1 MKFNREVNK
10 MKQLKTIA
18 FYCMVAL
25 LAVSLFGCGK
35 KADEG
40 ITIEQAKAKAEKMNV
55 SQLRTEAKK
64 YYDAI
69 MAKQK
74 DVDKIMAKIKD
85 IPPLEAMGEEAKGL
99 QADLSDLNKSLSN
112 LKARFQVY
120 YDKLKEKGGDTSGLQ
135 L

>member
-1 MKFNREVNK
+1 

-18 FYCMVAL
+18 LCCMVAL

-35 KADEG
+35 KADENM
-40 ITIEQAKAKAEKMNV
+40 TIEQAKAEAEKMNV
-55 SQLRTEAKK
+55 SQLRDKAKE

-69 MAKQK
+69 KTKMGGIEKTMAKL
-74 DVDKIMAKIKD
+74 KD
-85 IPPLEAMGEEAKGL
+85 IPPLEAMGDEAKGL
-99 QADLSDLNKSLSN
+99 QADLTALNKSLKD

-120 YDKLKEKGGDTSGLQ
+120 FNKLVEKGGDTSGLE

>member
-1 MKFNREVNK
+1 

-18 FYCMVAL
+18 LYCMVAL
-25 LAVSLFGCGK
+25 LTVSLFGCGG
-35 KADEG
+35 KADENKPMD
-40 ITIEQAKAKAEKMNV
+40 QVKAEADKMDV
-55 SQLRTEAKK
+55 SQLKAMATK
-64 YYDAI
+64 YKDAI

-74 DVDKIMAKIKD
+74 DVEKMMAKLKE
-85 IPPLEAMGEEAKGL
+85 IPVTDMMSEEATGL
-99 QADLSDLNKSLSN
+99 KADIDSLNKSLSN

>member
-1 MKFNREVNK
+1 
-10 MKQLKTIA
+10 
-18 FYCMVAL
+18 MVAV

-35 KADEG
+35 KADEN
-40 ITIEQAKAKAEKMNV
+40 ISIDQAKAEAEKMNTA
-55 SQLRTEAKK
+55 QLRTKAKA
-64 YYDAI
+64 YYDAV

-85 IPPLEAMGEEAKGL
+85 IPVLEQAGEEAKGL
-99 QADLSDLNKSLSN
+99 QSDLSDLNKSLSN

-120 YDKLKEKGGDTSGLQ
+120 YDKLKEKGGDTSGLE